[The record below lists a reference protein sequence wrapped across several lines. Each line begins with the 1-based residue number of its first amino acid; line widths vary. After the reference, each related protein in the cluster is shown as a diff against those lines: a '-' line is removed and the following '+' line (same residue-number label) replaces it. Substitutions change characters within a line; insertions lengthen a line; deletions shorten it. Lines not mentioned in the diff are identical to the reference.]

1 MDQAIAVPH
10 ENLINFPFRSL
21 DFAMPRAAVAVRPTT
36 KTSYGAIHGMSRPM
50 QRLYRTID
58 KVAPTDAT
66 VLIVGESGTGKELV
80 ANSIHQRS
88 KRCEQVF
95 IPINCGAV
103 SPNLIEAELFGH
115 ERGSF
120 TGANRMHKGFF
131 ERAAGGTVLLD
142 EITEMAPELQVKLLR
157 VLESGTFSRVGGDQ
171 EIKVKVRVI
180 AATNRDPQ
188 AAVAAGQLREDLL
201 YRLSVFPIE
210 VPPLRERG
218 DDVELLAQHFLGLL
232 NDAEDDVDKRFS
244 ARALAALREH
254 SWPGNVRELKNL
266 VQRSFILADNV
277 IELDGLLQQNAEIKV
292 LPAAERGLRFEIGTP
307 LAEAE
312 RQLICATL
320 DYYDGNKKKAAEV
333 LGLSLKTLYNRLNEY
348 RTAHDYHSA
357 TRPADREAFG

>member
-1 MDQAIAVPH
+1 MDQAIGVPH
-10 ENLINFPFRSL
+10 ENLINFPYKIL
-21 DFAMPRAAVAVRPTT
+21 DFALPRAAVAVRPTT
-36 KTSYGAIHGMSRPM
+36 KTNYGAIYGMSRPM

-80 ANSIHQRS
+80 ANAIHQRS
-88 KRCEQVF
+88 KRCDQSF
-95 IPINCGAV
+95 IPINCGAI

-120 TGANRMHKGFF
+120 TGATRMHKGYF
-131 ERAAGGTVLLD
+131 ERAAGGTILLD

-157 VLESGTFSRVGGDQ
+157 VLETGTFSRVGGDQ

-210 VPPLRERG
+210 IPPLRERG
-218 DDVELLAQHFLGLL
+218 DDIELLAHHFLDVL

-244 ARALAALREH
+244 PRALAALREH

-266 VQRSFILADNV
+266 IQRSFILADNI
-277 IELDGLLQQNAEIKV
+277 IELDGLLQQGAEIKV
-292 LPAAERGLRFEIGTP
+292 LPTAEHGLRFEIGTP

-312 RQLICATL
+312 RQMICATL
-320 DYYDGNKKKAAEV
+320 DHYDGNKKKAAEV

-348 RTAHDYHSA
+348 RTAHDYRSTA
-357 TRPADREAFG
+357 RPADREALA